1 MEQSEN
7 QFILYVNFSS
17 YSFQVVLPTENNRNY
32 EIDLSSWINIEN
44 SVLSME
50 YFDGNWRIISNEY
63 IFSPKS

>member
-32 EIDLSSWINIEN
+32 EIDLS
-44 SVLSME
+44 
-50 YFDGNWRIISNEY
+50 
-63 IFSPKS
+63 